1 MAVRPNAL
9 ENRERGMMLEDRAP
23 ASVEAATPDVG
34 APPDDLQALKGRIR
48 ALKLEGAVRDT
59 DPHCRAC
66 FERGVKATLR
76 ALE

>member
-9 ENRERGMMLEDRAP
+9 ENRERGMVLEDRAP
-23 ASVEAATPDVG
+23 APVEGAAPDV

-48 ALKLEGAVRDT
+48 ALKLEGAVRDV